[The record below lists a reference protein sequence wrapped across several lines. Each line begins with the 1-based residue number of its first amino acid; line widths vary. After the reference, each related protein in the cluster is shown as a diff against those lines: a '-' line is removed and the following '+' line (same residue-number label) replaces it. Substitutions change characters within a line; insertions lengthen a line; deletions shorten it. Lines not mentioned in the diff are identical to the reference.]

1 MSKTE
6 KRELIEQQRKIFEA
20 GAQRVDRRTGSF
32 SFLTWSFFLAPLIA
46 VEEFLS
52 STFRSAAAEEED
64 AKAVQAGAT
73 SHVMN
78 NDPPA
83 IDLFK
88 ANAVDETTKGA
99 ATSLQAHADQAGGT
113 ELLAGPLEDAAEP
126 NSEATAATR
135 SGGRN
140 DDSQLQGAHDLI
152 HGSSVNAL
160 VNSQLPASSAPE
172 SSQANVLAG
181 TPSHDVA
188 AAAAPVEA
196 VVQPVLATATD
207 MVGTPSH
214 DVAAAAAPVEAVVQ
228 PVLATA
234 TDTVGTPSHDVAA
247 AAAPVEAVVQPVLAT
262 ATDMVGTP
270 SHDVTGAA
278 APVEAVVQPVL
289 ATATDTVGT
298 LSHDVAAAAAPA
310 EAVVQP
316 VLATATD
323 TVGTLSHDV
332 AAAAAPVEAVVQPV
346 LATATDAVGT
356 LSHDVAAAAAP
367 VEAVVQPVLATA
379 TDMVGTL
386 SHDVAAAAAPVE
398 AVVQPVLATATDT
411 VGTPS
416 HDVAAAAAPVEAV
429 VQPALAT
436 ATATVGTLSHD
447 ATTEPL
453 TTTAA
458 ISNDLTSDVS
468 HPASTGASVSHPADT
483 LLALATATDA
493 PIQLPVSPPTA
504 SAQPVPDIQPT
515 VAADVIALQNAP
527 PPPANALFNGNEY
540 TQYGVTLSSD
550 VAASPQGAA
559 SSADAALAQ
568 HTSVSAVADVQ
579 HAPPPPD
586 IVDPAHTTDHHAIL

>member
-20 GAQRVDRRTGSF
+20 EAQRVDRRTGSF

-46 VEEFLS
+46 VEAFLS
-52 STFRSAAAEEED
+52 STFGSAAGEEED

-78 NDPPA
+78 NDPA
-83 IDLFK
+83 TIDLFNAK
-88 ANAVDETTKGA
+88 AVDETTKEA
-99 ATSLQAHADQAGGT
+99 ATPLQAHANQAGGA
-113 ELLAGPLEDAAEP
+113 ELLAGPLEEAAKP
-126 NSEATAATR
+126 NSEAAAATR
-135 SGGRN
+135 SGGRD
-140 DDSQLQGAHDLI
+140 DDSQHQGAHDLI

-160 VNSQLPASSAPE
+160 ADSQLPASSTPA
-172 SSQANVLAG
+172 SAQANALAG
-181 TPSHDVA
+181 TPSHDVAAAAAPVEAVVPPVLATATDTAGTMSHEVA

-207 MVGTPSH
+207 TVGTLSHDVAAAAPPVEAVMQPMLATATDTVGTLSH

-234 TDTVGTPSHDVAA
+234 TDTVGTLNHDVAA
-247 AAAPVEAVVQPVLAT
+247 AAAPA
-262 ATDMVGTP
+262 
-270 SHDVTGAA
+270 
-278 APVEAVVQPVL
+278 EAVVQPVL

-323 TVGTLSHDV
+323 TMGTLSHDV
-332 AAAAAPVEAVVQPV
+332 AAAAAPA
-346 LATATDAVGT
+346 
-356 LSHDVAAAAAP
+356 
-367 VEAVVQPVLATA
+367 
-379 TDMVGTL
+379 
-386 SHDVAAAAAPVE
+386 E

-411 VGTPS
+411 VGT
-416 HDVAAAAAPVEAV
+416 
-429 VQPALAT
+429 
-436 ATATVGTLSHD
+436 LSHD
-447 ATTEPL
+447 AMTEPL
-453 TTTAA
+453 TSTAA

-468 HPASTGASVSHPADT
+468 HPDSTGASDVSHPADT

-550 VAASPQGAA
+550 VAPSPQGAS
-559 SSADAALAQ
+559 SSADAASAQ

-586 IVDPAHTTDHHAIL
+586 TVDPAHITDHHAIL

>member
-20 GAQRVDRRTGSF
+20 EAQRVDRRTGSF

-46 VEEFLS
+46 VEAFLS
-52 STFRSAAAEEED
+52 STFGSAAGEEED

-78 NDPPA
+78 NDPA
-83 IDLFK
+83 TIDLFNAK
-88 ANAVDETTKGA
+88 AVDETTKEA
-99 ATSLQAHADQAGGT
+99 ATPLQAHANQAGGA
-113 ELLAGPLEDAAEP
+113 ELLAGPLEEAAKP
-126 NSEATAATR
+126 NSEAAAATR
-135 SGGRN
+135 SGGRD
-140 DDSQLQGAHDLI
+140 DDSQHQGAHDLI

-160 VNSQLPASSAPE
+160 ADSQLPASSTPA
-172 SSQANVLAG
+172 SAQANALAG

-196 VVQPVLATATD
+196 VVP
-207 MVGTPSH
+207 
-214 DVAAAAAPVEAVVQ
+214 

-234 TDTVGTPSHDVAA
+234 TDTAGTMSHEVAA
-247 AAAPVEAVVQPVLAT
+247 
-262 ATDMVGTP
+262 
-270 SHDVTGAA
+270 AA

-298 LSHDVAAAAAPA
+298 LSHDVAAAAPPV
-310 EAVVQP
+310 EAVMQP
-316 VLATATD
+316 MLATATD

-346 LATATDAVGT
+346 LATATDTVGTLNHDVAAAAAPAEAVVQPVLATATDTMGT

-367 VEAVVQPVLATA
+367 A
-379 TDMVGTL
+379 
-386 SHDVAAAAAPVE
+386 E

-411 VGTPS
+411 VGTLN
-416 HDVAAAAAPVEAV
+416 HDVAAAAAPAEAV
-429 VQPALAT
+429 VQPVLAT

-447 ATTEPL
+447 AMTEPL
-453 TTTAA
+453 TSTAA

-468 HPASTGASVSHPADT
+468 HPDSTGASDVSHPADT

-550 VAASPQGAA
+550 VAPSPQGAS
-559 SSADAALAQ
+559 SSADAASAQ

-586 IVDPAHTTDHHAIL
+586 TVDPAHITDHHAIL

>member
-46 VEEFLS
+46 VEAFLS
-52 STFRSAAAEEED
+52 STFGSAAGEEED

-78 NDPPA
+78 NDPA
-83 IDLFK
+83 TIDLFNAK
-88 ANAVDETTKGA
+88 AVDETTKEA
-99 ATSLQAHADQAGGT
+99 ATPLQAHANQAGGA
-113 ELLAGPLEDAAEP
+113 ELLAGPLEEAAKP
-126 NSEATAATR
+126 NSEAAAATR
-135 SGGRN
+135 SGGRD
-140 DDSQLQGAHDLI
+140 DDSQHQGAHDLI

-160 VNSQLPASSAPE
+160 ADSQLPASSTPA
-172 SSQANVLAG
+172 SAQANVLAG

-188 AAAAPVEA
+188 AAAAPVEP
-196 VVQPVLATATD
+196 VVP
-207 MVGTPSH
+207 
-214 DVAAAAAPVEAVVQ
+214 

-234 TDTVGTPSHDVAA
+234 TDTAGTMSHEVAA
-247 AAAPVEAVVQPVLAT
+247 
-262 ATDMVGTP
+262 
-270 SHDVTGAA
+270 AA

-316 VLATATD
+316 VLATAT
-323 TVGTLSHDV
+323 
-332 AAAAAPVEAVVQPV
+332 
-346 LATATDAVGT
+346 
-356 LSHDVAAAAAP
+356 
-367 VEAVVQPVLATA
+367 
-379 TDMVGTL
+379 
-386 SHDVAAAAAPVE
+386 
-398 AVVQPVLATATDT
+398 
-411 VGTPS
+411 
-416 HDVAAAAAPVEAV
+416 
-429 VQPALAT
+429 
-436 ATATVGTLSHD
+436 ATVGTLSHD
-447 ATTEPL
+447 AMTEPL
-453 TTTAA
+453 TSTAA

-468 HPASTGASVSHPADT
+468 HPDSTGASDVSHPADT

-550 VAASPQGAA
+550 VAPSPQGAA
-559 SSADAALAQ
+559 SSADAASAQ

-586 IVDPAHTTDHHAIL
+586 TVDPAHITDHHAIL

>member
-20 GAQRVDRRTGSF
+20 EAQRVDRRTGSF

-46 VEEFLS
+46 VEAFLS
-52 STFRSAAAEEED
+52 STFGSAAGEEED

-78 NDPPA
+78 NDPA
-83 IDLFK
+83 TIDLFNAK
-88 ANAVDETTKGA
+88 AVDETTKEA
-99 ATSLQAHADQAGGT
+99 ATPLQAHANQAGGA
-113 ELLAGPLEDAAEP
+113 ELLAGPLEEAAKP
-126 NSEATAATR
+126 NSEAAAATR
-135 SGGRN
+135 SGGRD
-140 DDSQLQGAHDLI
+140 DDSQHQGAHDLI

-160 VNSQLPASSAPE
+160 ADSQLPASSTPA
-172 SSQANVLAG
+172 SAQANALAG

-196 VVQPVLATATD
+196 VVP
-207 MVGTPSH
+207 
-214 DVAAAAAPVEAVVQ
+214 

-234 TDTVGTPSHDVAA
+234 TDTAGTMSHEVAA
-247 AAAPVEAVVQPVLAT
+247 
-262 ATDMVGTP
+262 
-270 SHDVTGAA
+270 AA

-298 LSHDVAAAAAPA
+298 LSHDVAAAAPPV
-310 EAVVQP
+310 EAVMQP
-316 VLATATD
+316 MLATATD

-346 LATATDAVGT
+346 LATATDTVGT
-356 LSHDVAAAAAP
+356 LNHDVAAAAAP
-367 VEAVVQPVLATA
+367 AEAVVQPV
-379 TDMVGTL
+379 
-386 SHDVAAAAAPVE
+386 
-398 AVVQPVLATATDT
+398 
-411 VGTPS
+411 
-416 HDVAAAAAPVEAV
+416 
-429 VQPALAT
+429 LAT

-447 ATTEPL
+447 AMTEPL
-453 TTTAA
+453 TSTAA

-468 HPASTGASVSHPADT
+468 HPDSTGASDVSHPADT

-550 VAASPQGAA
+550 VAPSPQGAS
-559 SSADAALAQ
+559 SSADAASAQ

-586 IVDPAHTTDHHAIL
+586 TVDPAHITDHHAIL

>member
-20 GAQRVDRRTGSF
+20 EAQRVDRRTGSF

-46 VEEFLS
+46 VEAFLS
-52 STFRSAAAEEED
+52 STFGSAAGEEED

-78 NDPPA
+78 NDPA
-83 IDLFK
+83 TIDLFNAK
-88 ANAVDETTKGA
+88 AVDETTKEA
-99 ATSLQAHADQAGGT
+99 ATPLQAHANQAGGA
-113 ELLAGPLEDAAEP
+113 ELLAGPLEEAAKP
-126 NSEATAATR
+126 NSEAAAATR
-135 SGGRN
+135 SGGRD
-140 DDSQLQGAHDLI
+140 DDSQHQGAHDLI

-160 VNSQLPASSAPE
+160 ADSQLPASSTPA
-172 SSQANVLAG
+172 SAQANALAG

-196 VVQPVLATATD
+196 VVP
-207 MVGTPSH
+207 
-214 DVAAAAAPVEAVVQ
+214 

-234 TDTVGTPSHDVAA
+234 TDTAGTMSHEVAA
-247 AAAPVEAVVQPVLAT
+247 
-262 ATDMVGTP
+262 
-270 SHDVTGAA
+270 AA

-298 LSHDVAAAAAPA
+298 LSHDVAAAAPPV
-310 EAVVQP
+310 EAVMQP
-316 VLATATD
+316 MLATATD

-346 LATATDAVGT
+346 LATATDTVGT
-356 LSHDVAAAAAP
+356 LNHDVAAAAAP
-367 VEAVVQPVLATA
+367 A
-379 TDMVGTL
+379 
-386 SHDVAAAAAPVE
+386 E

-411 VGTPS
+411 MGTLS
-416 HDVAAAAAPVEAV
+416 HDVAAAAAPAEAV
-429 VQPALAT
+429 VQPVLAT

-447 ATTEPL
+447 AMTEPL
-453 TTTAA
+453 TSTAA

-468 HPASTGASVSHPADT
+468 HPDSTGASDVSHPADT

-550 VAASPQGAA
+550 VAPSPQGAS
-559 SSADAALAQ
+559 SSADAASAQ

-586 IVDPAHTTDHHAIL
+586 TVDPAHITDHHAIL

>member
-20 GAQRVDRRTGSF
+20 EAQRVDRRTGSF

-46 VEEFLS
+46 VEAFLS
-52 STFRSAAAEEED
+52 STFGSAAGEEED

-78 NDPPA
+78 NDPA
-83 IDLFK
+83 TIDLFNAK
-88 ANAVDETTKGA
+88 AVDETTKEA
-99 ATSLQAHADQAGGT
+99 ATPLQAHANQAGGA
-113 ELLAGPLEDAAEP
+113 ELLAGPLEEAAKP
-126 NSEATAATR
+126 NSEAAAATR
-135 SGGRN
+135 SGGRD
-140 DDSQLQGAHDLI
+140 DDSQHQGAHDLI

-160 VNSQLPASSAPE
+160 ADSQLPASSTPA
-172 SSQANVLAG
+172 SAQANALAG
-181 TPSHDVA
+181 TPSHDVAAAAAPVEAVVPPVLATATDTAGTMSHEVA

-207 MVGTPSH
+207 TVGTLSHDVAAAAPPVEAVMQPMLATATDTVGTLSH

-234 TDTVGTPSHDVAA
+234 TDTVGTLNHDVAA
-247 AAAPVEAVVQPVLAT
+247 AAAPA
-262 ATDMVGTP
+262 
-270 SHDVTGAA
+270 
-278 APVEAVVQPVL
+278 EAVVQPVL

-323 TVGTLSHDV
+323 TMGTLSHDV
-332 AAAAAPVEAVVQPV
+332 AAAAAPA
-346 LATATDAVGT
+346 
-356 LSHDVAAAAAP
+356 
-367 VEAVVQPVLATA
+367 
-379 TDMVGTL
+379 
-386 SHDVAAAAAPVE
+386 E

-411 VGTPS
+411 VGTLN
-416 HDVAAAAAPVEAV
+416 HDVAAAAAPAEAV
-429 VQPALAT
+429 VQPVLAT

-447 ATTEPL
+447 AMTEPL
-453 TTTAA
+453 TSTAA

-468 HPASTGASVSHPADT
+468 HPDSTGASDVSHPADT

-550 VAASPQGAA
+550 VAPSPQGAS
-559 SSADAALAQ
+559 SSADAASAQ

-586 IVDPAHTTDHHAIL
+586 TVDPAHITDHHAIL

>member
-46 VEEFLS
+46 VEAFLS
-52 STFRSAAAEEED
+52 STFGSAAGEEED

-78 NDPPA
+78 NDPA
-83 IDLFK
+83 TIDLFNAK
-88 ANAVDETTKGA
+88 AVDETTKEA
-99 ATSLQAHADQAGGT
+99 ATSLQAHANQAGEA
-113 ELLAGPLEDAAEP
+113 ELLAVPLEEAAKP
-126 NSEATAATR
+126 NSEAAAATR
-135 SGGRN
+135 SGGRD
-140 DDSQLQGAHDLI
+140 DDSQHQGAHDLI

-160 VNSQLPASSAPE
+160 ADSQLPASSTPA
-172 SSQANVLAG
+172 SAQANVLAG

-188 AAAAPVEA
+188 AAAPPVEA
-196 VVQPVLATATD
+196 VMQP
-207 MVGTPSH
+207 M
-214 DVAAAAAPVEAVVQ
+214 
-228 PVLATA
+228 
-234 TDTVGTPSHDVAA
+234 
-247 AAAPVEAVVQPVLAT
+247 
-262 ATDMVGTP
+262 
-270 SHDVTGAA
+270 
-278 APVEAVVQPVL
+278 
-289 ATATDTVGT
+289 
-298 LSHDVAAAAAPA
+298 
-310 EAVVQP
+310 
-316 VLATATD
+316 LATATD

-346 LATATDAVGT
+346 LATATDTVGT
-356 LSHDVAAAAAP
+356 LNHDVAAAAAP
-367 VEAVVQPVLATA
+367 AEAVVQPV
-379 TDMVGTL
+379 
-386 SHDVAAAAAPVE
+386 
-398 AVVQPVLATATDT
+398 
-411 VGTPS
+411 
-416 HDVAAAAAPVEAV
+416 
-429 VQPALAT
+429 LAT

-447 ATTEPL
+447 AMTEPL
-453 TTTAA
+453 TSTAA

-468 HPASTGASVSHPADT
+468 HPDSTGASDVSHPADT

-550 VAASPQGAA
+550 VAPSPQGAS
-559 SSADAALAQ
+559 SSADAASAQ

-586 IVDPAHTTDHHAIL
+586 TVDPAHITDHHAIL

>member
-20 GAQRVDRRTGSF
+20 EAQRVDRRTGSF

-46 VEEFLS
+46 VEAFLS
-52 STFRSAAAEEED
+52 STFGSAAGEEED

-78 NDPPA
+78 NDPA
-83 IDLFK
+83 TIDLFNAK
-88 ANAVDETTKGA
+88 AVDETTKEA
-99 ATSLQAHADQAGGT
+99 ATSLQAHANQAGGA
-113 ELLAGPLEDAAEP
+113 ELLAGPLEEAAKP
-126 NSEATAATR
+126 NSEAAATR
-135 SGGRN
+135 SGGRD
-140 DDSQLQGAHDLI
+140 DDSQHQGAHDLI

-160 VNSQLPASSAPE
+160 ADSQLPASSTPA
-172 SSQANVLAG
+172 SAQANALAG

-196 VVQPVLATATD
+196 VVPPVLATATD
-207 MVGTPSH
+207 TAGTMSH
-214 DVAAAAAPVEAVVQ
+214 EVAAAAAPVEAVVQ

-234 TDTVGTPSHDVAA
+234 TDTVGTLNHDVAA
-247 AAAPVEAVVQPVLAT
+247 AAAPA
-262 ATDMVGTP
+262 
-270 SHDVTGAA
+270 
-278 APVEAVVQPVL
+278 EAVVQPVL
-289 ATATDTVGT
+289 ATATDTMGT

-316 VLATATD
+316 VLATAT
-323 TVGTLSHDV
+323 
-332 AAAAAPVEAVVQPV
+332 
-346 LATATDAVGT
+346 
-356 LSHDVAAAAAP
+356 
-367 VEAVVQPVLATA
+367 
-379 TDMVGTL
+379 
-386 SHDVAAAAAPVE
+386 
-398 AVVQPVLATATDT
+398 
-411 VGTPS
+411 
-416 HDVAAAAAPVEAV
+416 
-429 VQPALAT
+429 
-436 ATATVGTLSHD
+436 ATVGTLSHD
-447 ATTEPL
+447 AMTEPL
-453 TTTAA
+453 TSTAA

-468 HPASTGASVSHPADT
+468 HPDSTGASDVSHPADT

-550 VAASPQGAA
+550 VAPSPQGAS
-559 SSADAALAQ
+559 SSADAASAQ

-586 IVDPAHTTDHHAIL
+586 TVDPAHITDHHAIL

>member
-207 MVGTPSH
+207 MVGT
-214 DVAAAAAPVEAVVQ
+214 
-228 PVLATA
+228 
-234 TDTVGTPSHDVAA
+234 
-247 AAAPVEAVVQPVLAT
+247 
-262 ATDMVGTP
+262 
-270 SHDVTGAA
+270 
-278 APVEAVVQPVL
+278 
-289 ATATDTVGT
+289 
-298 LSHDVAAAAAPA
+298 
-310 EAVVQP
+310 
-316 VLATATD
+316 
-323 TVGTLSHDV
+323 
-332 AAAAAPVEAVVQPV
+332 
-346 LATATDAVGT
+346 
-356 LSHDVAAAAAP
+356 
-367 VEAVVQPVLATA
+367 
-379 TDMVGTL
+379 L

-416 HDVAAAAAPVEAV
+416 HDVVAAAAPVEAV

>member
-20 GAQRVDRRTGSF
+20 EAQRVDRRTGSF

-46 VEEFLS
+46 VEAFLS
-52 STFRSAAAEEED
+52 STFGSAAGEEED

-78 NDPPA
+78 NDPA
-83 IDLFK
+83 TIDLFNAK
-88 ANAVDETTKGA
+88 AVDETTKEA
-99 ATSLQAHADQAGGT
+99 ATPLQAHANQAGGA
-113 ELLAGPLEDAAEP
+113 ELLAGPLEEAAKP
-126 NSEATAATR
+126 NSEAAAATR
-135 SGGRN
+135 SGGRD
-140 DDSQLQGAHDLI
+140 DDSQHQGAHDLI

-160 VNSQLPASSAPE
+160 ADSQLPASSTPA
-172 SSQANVLAG
+172 SAQANVLAG

-196 VVQPVLATATD
+196 VVPPVLATATD
-207 MVGTPSH
+207 TAGTMSH
-214 DVAAAAAPVEAVVQ
+214 EVAAAAAPVEAVVQ

-234 TDTVGTPSHDVAA
+234 TDTVGT
-247 AAAPVEAVVQPVLAT
+247 LN
-262 ATDMVGTP
+262 
-270 SHDVTGAA
+270 
-278 APVEAVVQPVL
+278 
-289 ATATDTVGT
+289 
-298 LSHDVAAAAAPA
+298 HDVAAAAAPA

-316 VLATATD
+316 VLATAT
-323 TVGTLSHDV
+323 
-332 AAAAAPVEAVVQPV
+332 
-346 LATATDAVGT
+346 
-356 LSHDVAAAAAP
+356 
-367 VEAVVQPVLATA
+367 
-379 TDMVGTL
+379 
-386 SHDVAAAAAPVE
+386 
-398 AVVQPVLATATDT
+398 
-411 VGTPS
+411 
-416 HDVAAAAAPVEAV
+416 
-429 VQPALAT
+429 
-436 ATATVGTLSHD
+436 ATVGTLSHD
-447 ATTEPL
+447 AMTEPL
-453 TTTAA
+453 TSTAA

-468 HPASTGASVSHPADT
+468 HPDSTGASDVSHPADT

-550 VAASPQGAA
+550 VAPSPQGAS
-559 SSADAALAQ
+559 SSADAASAQ

-586 IVDPAHTTDHHAIL
+586 TVDPAHITDHHAIL

>member
-20 GAQRVDRRTGSF
+20 EAQRVDRRTGSF

-46 VEEFLS
+46 VEAFLS
-52 STFRSAAAEEED
+52 STFGSAAGEEED

-78 NDPPA
+78 NDPA
-83 IDLFK
+83 TIDLFNAK
-88 ANAVDETTKGA
+88 AVDETTKEA
-99 ATSLQAHADQAGGT
+99 ATPLQAHANQAGGA
-113 ELLAGPLEDAAEP
+113 ELLAGPLEEAAKP
-126 NSEATAATR
+126 NSEAAAATR
-135 SGGRN
+135 SGGRD
-140 DDSQLQGAHDLI
+140 DDSQHQGAHDLI

-160 VNSQLPASSAPE
+160 ADSQLPASSTPA
-172 SSQANVLAG
+172 SAQANALAG

-196 VVQPVLATATD
+196 VVP
-207 MVGTPSH
+207 
-214 DVAAAAAPVEAVVQ
+214 

-234 TDTVGTPSHDVAA
+234 TDTAGTMSHEVAA
-247 AAAPVEAVVQPVLAT
+247 
-262 ATDMVGTP
+262 
-270 SHDVTGAA
+270 AA

-298 LSHDVAAAAAPA
+298 LSHDVAAAAPPV
-310 EAVVQP
+310 EAVMQP
-316 VLATATD
+316 MLATATD

-346 LATATDAVGT
+346 LATATDTVGT
-356 LSHDVAAAAAP
+356 LNHDVAAAAAP
-367 VEAVVQPVLATA
+367 A
-379 TDMVGTL
+379 
-386 SHDVAAAAAPVE
+386 E

-411 VGTPS
+411 VGT
-416 HDVAAAAAPVEAV
+416 
-429 VQPALAT
+429 
-436 ATATVGTLSHD
+436 LSHD
-447 ATTEPL
+447 AMTEPL
-453 TTTAA
+453 TSTAA

-468 HPASTGASVSHPADT
+468 HPDSTGASDVSHPADT

-550 VAASPQGAA
+550 VAPSPQGAS
-559 SSADAALAQ
+559 SSADAASAQ

-586 IVDPAHTTDHHAIL
+586 TVDPAHITDHHAIL

>member
-20 GAQRVDRRTGSF
+20 EAQRVDRRTGSF

-46 VEEFLS
+46 VEAFLS
-52 STFRSAAAEEED
+52 STFGSAAGEEED

-78 NDPPA
+78 NDPA
-83 IDLFK
+83 TIDLFNAK
-88 ANAVDETTKGA
+88 AVDETTKEA
-99 ATSLQAHADQAGGT
+99 ATPLQAHANQAGGA
-113 ELLAGPLEDAAEP
+113 ELLAGPLEEAAKP
-126 NSEATAATR
+126 NSEAAAATR
-135 SGGRN
+135 SGGRD
-140 DDSQLQGAHDLI
+140 DDSQHQGAHDLI

-160 VNSQLPASSAPE
+160 ADSQLPASSTPA
-172 SSQANVLAG
+172 SAQANALAG

-196 VVQPVLATATD
+196 VVP
-207 MVGTPSH
+207 
-214 DVAAAAAPVEAVVQ
+214 
-228 PVLATA
+228 
-234 TDTVGTPSHDVAA
+234 
-247 AAAPVEAVVQPVLAT
+247 
-262 ATDMVGTP
+262 
-270 SHDVTGAA
+270 
-278 APVEAVVQPVL
+278 
-289 ATATDTVGT
+289 
-298 LSHDVAAAAAPA
+298 
-310 EAVVQP
+310 P

-346 LATATDAVGT
+346 LATATDTVGT
-356 LSHDVAAAAAP
+356 LNHDVAAAAAP
-367 VEAVVQPVLATA
+367 AEAVVQPV
-379 TDMVGTL
+379 
-386 SHDVAAAAAPVE
+386 
-398 AVVQPVLATATDT
+398 
-411 VGTPS
+411 
-416 HDVAAAAAPVEAV
+416 
-429 VQPALAT
+429 LAT

-447 ATTEPL
+447 AMTEPL
-453 TTTAA
+453 TSTAA

-468 HPASTGASVSHPADT
+468 HPDSTGASDVSHPADT

-550 VAASPQGAA
+550 VAPSPQGAS
-559 SSADAALAQ
+559 SSADAASAQ

-586 IVDPAHTTDHHAIL
+586 TVDPAHITDHHAIL

>member
-20 GAQRVDRRTGSF
+20 EAQRVDRRTGSF

-46 VEEFLS
+46 VEAFLS
-52 STFRSAAAEEED
+52 STFGSAAGEEED

-78 NDPPA
+78 NDPA
-83 IDLFK
+83 TIDLFNAK
-88 ANAVDETTKGA
+88 AVDETTKEA
-99 ATSLQAHADQAGGT
+99 ATPLQAHANQAGGA
-113 ELLAGPLEDAAEP
+113 ELLAGPLEEAAKP
-126 NSEATAATR
+126 NSEAAAATR
-135 SGGRN
+135 SGGRD
-140 DDSQLQGAHDLI
+140 DDSQHQGAHDLI

-160 VNSQLPASSAPE
+160 ADSQLPASSTPA
-172 SSQANVLAG
+172 SAQANALAG

-196 VVQPVLATATD
+196 VVPPVLATATD
-207 MVGTPSH
+207 TAGTMSH
-214 DVAAAAAPVEAVVQ
+214 EVAAAAAPVEAVVQ

-234 TDTVGTPSHDVAA
+234 TDTVGT
-247 AAAPVEAVVQPVLAT
+247 LN
-262 ATDMVGTP
+262 
-270 SHDVTGAA
+270 
-278 APVEAVVQPVL
+278 
-289 ATATDTVGT
+289 
-298 LSHDVAAAAAPA
+298 HDVAAAAAPA

-316 VLATATD
+316 VLATAT
-323 TVGTLSHDV
+323 
-332 AAAAAPVEAVVQPV
+332 
-346 LATATDAVGT
+346 
-356 LSHDVAAAAAP
+356 
-367 VEAVVQPVLATA
+367 
-379 TDMVGTL
+379 
-386 SHDVAAAAAPVE
+386 
-398 AVVQPVLATATDT
+398 
-411 VGTPS
+411 
-416 HDVAAAAAPVEAV
+416 
-429 VQPALAT
+429 
-436 ATATVGTLSHD
+436 ATVGTLSHD
-447 ATTEPL
+447 AMTEPL
-453 TTTAA
+453 TSTAA

-468 HPASTGASVSHPADT
+468 HPDSTGASDVSHPADT

-550 VAASPQGAA
+550 VAPSPQGAS
-559 SSADAALAQ
+559 SSADAASAQ

-586 IVDPAHTTDHHAIL
+586 TVDPAHITDHHAIL

>member
-20 GAQRVDRRTGSF
+20 EAQRVDRRTGSF

-46 VEEFLS
+46 VEAFLS
-52 STFRSAAAEEED
+52 STFGSAAGEEED

-78 NDPPA
+78 NDPA
-83 IDLFK
+83 TIDLFNAK
-88 ANAVDETTKGA
+88 AVDETTKEA
-99 ATSLQAHADQAGGT
+99 ATPLQAHANQAGGA
-113 ELLAGPLEDAAEP
+113 ELLAGPLEEAAKP
-126 NSEATAATR
+126 NSEAAAATR
-135 SGGRN
+135 SGGRD
-140 DDSQLQGAHDLI
+140 DDSQHQGAHDLI

-160 VNSQLPASSAPE
+160 ADSQLPASSTPA
-172 SSQANVLAG
+172 SAQANALAG

-196 VVQPVLATATD
+196 VVPPVLATATD
-207 MVGTPSH
+207 TAGTMSH
-214 DVAAAAAPVEAVVQ
+214 EVAAAAAPVEAVVQ

-234 TDTVGTPSHDVAA
+234 TDTVGTLNHDVAA
-247 AAAPVEAVVQPVLAT
+247 AAAPA
-262 ATDMVGTP
+262 
-270 SHDVTGAA
+270 
-278 APVEAVVQPVL
+278 EAVVQPVL
-289 ATATDTVGT
+289 ATATDTMGT

-316 VLATATD
+316 VLATAT
-323 TVGTLSHDV
+323 
-332 AAAAAPVEAVVQPV
+332 
-346 LATATDAVGT
+346 
-356 LSHDVAAAAAP
+356 
-367 VEAVVQPVLATA
+367 
-379 TDMVGTL
+379 
-386 SHDVAAAAAPVE
+386 
-398 AVVQPVLATATDT
+398 
-411 VGTPS
+411 
-416 HDVAAAAAPVEAV
+416 
-429 VQPALAT
+429 
-436 ATATVGTLSHD
+436 ATVGTLSHD
-447 ATTEPL
+447 AMTEPL
-453 TTTAA
+453 TSTAA

-468 HPASTGASVSHPADT
+468 HPDSTGASDVSHPADT

-550 VAASPQGAA
+550 VAPSPQGAS
-559 SSADAALAQ
+559 SSADAASAQ

-586 IVDPAHTTDHHAIL
+586 TVDPAHITDHHAIL